1 MKLVK
6 WSFIQSNLCIHP
18 FKPTVWVGY
27 DEPSPMSHTGM
38 IKREDLAKASRN
50 SLSKK
55 RDRLMAH
62 VMSSVEYQGSRKGEL

>member
-1 MKLVK
+1 M
-6 WSFIQSNLCIHP
+6 
-18 FKPTVWVGY
+18 WVGY
-27 DEPSPMSHTGM
+27 DEPSPVSHTGM

-50 SLSKK
+50 PLSKK